1 LKLKINSYMDGDKA
15 NVEEEI
21 VNVDGEENNEPV
33 EQMVRE

>member
-1 LKLKINSYMDGDKA
+1 MDGDKA

-21 VNVDGEENNEPV
+21 VNVDGEENNEPA